1 MSRDNATDP
10 ITLSAH
16 AVTLRAQM
24 RASDD
29 QPFVLNWRDM
39 RPHSREKEM

>member
-1 MSRDNATDP
+1 MSRDNATDA

-16 AVTLRAQM
+16 TVTLRAQM

-29 QPFVLNWRDM
+29 QPFVLN
-39 RPHSREKEM
+39 